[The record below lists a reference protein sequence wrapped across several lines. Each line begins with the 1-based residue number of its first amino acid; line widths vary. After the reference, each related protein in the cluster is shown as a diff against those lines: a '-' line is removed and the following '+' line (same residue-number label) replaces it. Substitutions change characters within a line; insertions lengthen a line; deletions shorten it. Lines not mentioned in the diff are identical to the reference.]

1 MLDRTETDVY
11 IQGGPVEV
19 SRRGF
24 FYVDN
29 FSHGGVSEPGEVLV
43 REENFPTAGK
53 EPNAVR
59 GYVGDLNHR
68 SIAAKRL

>member
-1 MLDRTETDVY
+1 MLDRAETEVY

-29 FSHGGVSEPGEVLV
+29 FSHWGVSEPGEVLV
-43 REENFPTAGK
+43 REEKLPAAGK
-53 EPNAVR
+53 KPNAVR

-68 SIAAKRL
+68 SVDAKRL